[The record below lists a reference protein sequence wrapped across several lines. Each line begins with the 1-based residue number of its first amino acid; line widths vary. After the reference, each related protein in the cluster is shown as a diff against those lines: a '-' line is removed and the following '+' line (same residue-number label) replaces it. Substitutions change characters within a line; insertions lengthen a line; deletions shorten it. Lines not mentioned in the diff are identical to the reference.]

1 MQPEFSE
8 EVISMTHTVG
18 TLTTPELVK
27 EAYGKARE
35 LEHSF
40 PDISQLLRALATRL
54 DVRNV
59 LAAAVCKSS
68 VTRYEPDYQM
78 QMNHELAFMR
88 ECPAGR
94 YVQFD
99 VLADLIEQNAHLHL
113 LQTTISLAL
122 NLPGQRNFS
131 AEVIEHVAG
140 KNIEMIGATIQ

>member
-1 MQPEFSE
+1 MAHE
-8 EVISMTHTVG
+8 VG

-27 EAYGKARE
+27 EAHGKARE
-35 LEHSF
+35 IEHSF
-40 PDISQLLRALATRL
+40 PDICQLLRALATRL

-59 LAAAVCKSS
+59 LASSVCKSN

-94 YVQFD
+94 YARFD

-113 LQTTISLAL
+113 MQTTISLAL
-122 NLPGQRNFS
+122 DLPGTRNFS
-131 AEVIEHVAG
+131 AEVIERVVG
-140 KNIEMIGATIQ
+140 NNSERIGESIL

>member
-1 MQPEFSE
+1 MAHE
-8 EVISMTHTVG
+8 VG

-59 LAAAVCKSS
+59 LAAAACKSN
-68 VTRYEPDYQM
+68 VKRFEPDYQI

-99 VLADLIEQNAHLHL
+99 VLADLVEQNAHLHL
-113 LQTTISLAL
+113 IQTTIALAL

-131 AEVIEHVAG
+131 AEVIERVVG
-140 KNIEMIGATIQ
+140 NNFEMIGEPIQ

>member
-1 MQPEFSE
+1 MQPEYSE
-8 EVISMTHTVG
+8 KVISMAHEVG

-40 PDISQLLRALATRL
+40 PDISHLLSALATRL

-68 VTRYEPDYQM
+68 VKRFEPDYQM

-113 LQTTISLAL
+113 IQTTIALAL

-131 AEVIEHVAG
+131 AEVIERVVGSNAVLVG
-140 KNIEMIGATIQ
+140 EAS

>member
-1 MQPEFSE
+1 VQPEFSE

-27 EAYGKARE
+27 EAHGKARE

-131 AEVIEHVAG
+131 AEVIERVVGTNAVLVG
-140 KNIEMIGATIQ
+140 EVS

>member
-1 MQPEFSE
+1 MAHE
-8 EVISMTHTVG
+8 VG

-40 PDISQLLRALATRL
+40 PDISQLMRALATRL

-59 LAAAVCKSS
+59 LAAAVCKSN
-68 VTRYEPDYQM
+68 VKRLEPDYQI

-113 LQTTISLAL
+113 IQTTIALAL

-131 AEVIEHVAG
+131 AEVIERVVG
-140 KNIEMIGATIQ
+140 NNFEMIGEPIQ